1 MQPNSASSARPAAH
15 LRVVVCPPAV
25 VAAVEPW
32 WLRLMHWLA
41 APPLAAQA
49 SKPPHAALQRLER
62 VRADFLQ
69 VIADLDGDDAA
80 LLSQQI
86 RSARSP
92 RELWHLRS
100 AVFGLLAVQ
109 RSQSEATQRVAALNR
124 HFPTRAPRSG
134 FGTIEG

>member
-1 MQPNSASSARPAAH
+1 MAAADALAGRAAAGRTGEQAAARGAA
-15 LRVVVCPPAV
+15 
-25 VAAVEPW
+25 AAGD
-32 WLRLMHWLA
+32 
-41 APPLAAQA
+41 
-49 SKPPHAALQRLER
+49 